1 MAGKTLGQCILCLLL
16 AAVCLG
22 QTMIVTLKDGRKII
36 GEVTKTED
44 GYLVKRKI
52 GSGVASIPL
61 RKDEVASIEEIV
73 TPEQEYKDRLK
84 KIDPKSPRD
93 RLDLAK
99 WAMGKNL
106 LAIARTECEEA
117 LKLDPEFERA
127 RLLLRQIEAKEKKAA
142 GGGKKPPTVKPK
154 GPSGQ
159 APPDSQIPPEWLVTE
174 EDIYKV
180 RLEELTGAD
189 LKVAVQF
196 QNKVIDRF
204 IEKMRGQGEFQT
216 RKFEQYFRSWGRAKQ
231 AFFMLTK
238 IDRDEVGIK
247 DDIQIKTD
255 PKFILDFRN
264 KIWPVIGSTC
274 ASVNCHGSPKGKG
287 GLKLINVSGRSDKVL
302 YSNFL
307 IMDKFSGRQKMIDRG
322 TPDLSLLLQHALPR
336 EIARYK
342 HPEKGKFA
350 PPLRDLNAPA
360 YKFALAW
367 IESLAKPHP
376 SYRVKYKPPF
386 GRTGGGGDFLD
397 RVRDEVK
404 DPPEK
409 PAAPKPVGK

>member
-1 MAGKTLGQCILCLLL
+1 MAGKTLGRCILCLLL
-16 AAVCLG
+16 AGVCVG

-52 GSGVASIPL
+52 GSGTASVPVH
-61 RKDEVASIEEIV
+61 KDEVASIEEMV
-73 TPEQEYKDRLK
+73 TPEQEYKNRLK
-84 KIDPKSPRD
+84 KIDPQNPRD
-93 RLDLAK
+93 RFNLAK
-99 WAMGKNL
+99 WALGKNV

-142 GGGKKPPTVKPK
+142 GGGPKKPVPGKPK

-159 APPDSQIPPEWLVTE
+159 IPPASKIPPEWLVTD

-180 RLEELTGAD
+180 RLEELTAAD
-189 LKVAVQF
+189 RGVAVQL
-196 QNKVIDRF
+196 QNKVLDRF
-204 IEKMRGQGEFQT
+204 IEKRRGRGEFQT
-216 RKFEQYFRSWGRAKQ
+216 RQFEQQFRSWGRDRQ
-231 AFFMLTK
+231 AFFMLSK
-238 IDRDEVGIK
+238 IDREEVTIK
-247 DDIQIKTD
+247 DDIQIKTNT
-255 PKFILDFRN
+255 KFILDFRN
-264 KIWPVIGSTC
+264 KIWPAIGVHC
-274 ASVNCHGSPKGKG
+274 ASITCHGSPEGKG

-307 IMDKFSGRQKMIDRG
+307 ILDKFSGRQKVIDRG

-350 PPLRDLNAPA
+350 PPLQDLDAPA

-376 SYRVKYKPPF
+376 EYRVKYVPPF
-386 GRTGGGGDFLD
+386 GRTGGGDFLD
-397 RVRDEVK
+397 RAREEK
-404 DPPEK
+404 KTPPAK
-409 PAAPKPVGK
+409 PAIPEPAEK